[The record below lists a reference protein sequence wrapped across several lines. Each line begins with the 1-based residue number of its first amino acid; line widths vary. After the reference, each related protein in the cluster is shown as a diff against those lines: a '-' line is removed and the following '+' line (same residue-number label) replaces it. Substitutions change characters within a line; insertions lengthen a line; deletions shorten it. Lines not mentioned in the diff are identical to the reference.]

1 MFSST
6 LKMKIMKTIT
16 QLILEGY
23 NTTGKLEEVMK
34 ESNRTIQRLLSD
46 LVESGGIVREGSG
59 PSTFYRVLK
68 ATPQPMEI
76 IDKMRLVHQQKSMDR
91 NYRKLDREI
100 KSDLLL
106 TWYIDNFP
114 GMVEDYDEKKH
125 QKSIYEAII
134 QLEKEL

>member
-1 MFSST
+1 
-6 LKMKIMKTIT
+6 MKTII
-16 QLILEGY
+16 QYIQEGY
-23 NTTGKLEEVMK
+23 NTTSKLEEVMDSSIATIK
-34 ESNRTIQRLLSD
+34 RTLTD

-68 ATPQPMEI
+68 ATPQPIEI
-76 IDKMRLVHQQKSMDR
+76 IDKIRMVHQQKSMDR
-91 NYRKLDREI
+91 NYRKLDRDM

-106 TWYIDNFP
+106 SWYINNFP
-114 GMVEDYDEKKH
+114 GKVEDYDEKKH